1 MINSEWIYAVDEKN
15 FSPKVVEM
23 SKTVPVVVDFWAPW
37 CQPCKLLKPMLES
50 AIQNLN
56 GQIMLAEI
64 NTDENPNLAASFK
77 VEGIPAVFALKDGL
91 VVNRFQGLL
100 SEEQLQEFLATLLPT
115 EVDKRLTEVVELIK
129 TDPVAAEE
137 AVRALFK
144 KNPKHDKVRLIL
156 ARILAGKGDEQSEV
170 PGLLEPVGSE
180 GDTGKEVQKIMAEL
194 KIYQITKNLPTEND
208 ILKQI
213 ELRPKDAMPYYHL
226 GCLKAGSGKYEE
238 ALKLLIQAGENDINI
253 AKNLVREA
261 MVSIFHLVGVGS
273 PLANQYRSK
282 LSSLLY

>member
-23 SKTVPVVVDFWAPW
+23 SKVVPVVVDFWAPW

-56 GQIMLAEI
+56 GQVVLAEI
-64 NTDENPNLAASFK
+64 NTDENPNLASSFK

-100 SEEQLQEFLATLLPT
+100 TEEQLQEFLATLLPT
-115 EVDKRLTEVVELIK
+115 DVDKHLSDAVELKK
-129 TDPVAAEE
+129 TDPVAAE
-137 AVRALFK
+137 AAARVLFK
-144 KNPKHDKVRLIL
+144 ENPKHEKVRLAL
-156 ARILAGKGDEQSEV
+156 AKMLAVKGDEESEV
-170 PGLLEPVGSE
+170 PGLLEPFGSD
-180 GDTGKEVQKIMAEL
+180 GDTGKEVQKIMAEI
-194 KIYQITKNLPTEND
+194 KIYQVTKPLPKED
-208 ILKQI
+208 EILKQI
-213 ELRPKDAMPYYHL
+213 ELNPKEGLPYYQL
-226 GCLKAGSGKYEE
+226 GCLKAASGHYEE
-238 ALKLLIQAGENDINI
+238 ALKLLIQAGENDMNL

>member
-56 GQIMLAEI
+56 GQVMLAEI

-100 SEEQLQEFLATLLPT
+100 TDEQLQEFLATLLPT
-115 EVDKRLTEVVELIK
+115 EVDKRLIEAVELKK

-137 AVRALFK
+137 IVRGLFK
-144 KNPKHDKVRLIL
+144 DNPKHDKVRLAL
-156 ARILAGKGDEQSEV
+156 ARMLAGKGDEQSEV
-170 PGLLEPVGSE
+170 PGLLEPFGSD
-180 GDTGKEVQKIMAEL
+180 GDTGKEVQKIMAIL
-194 KIYQITKNLPTEND
+194 KIYQITKPLPTEAD
-208 ILKQI
+208 VLKQI
-213 ELRPKDAMPYYHL
+213 ELKPKDGLAYYQL
-226 GCLKAGSGKYEE
+226 GCLKAASGNYEE
-238 ALKLLIQAGENDINI
+238 ALKLLIQAGENDMNL
-253 AKNLVREA
+253 AKNGVREA
-261 MVSIFHLVGVGS
+261 MVSIFHLIGVGS

>member
-23 SKTVPVVVDFWAPW
+23 SKDVPVVVDFWAPW
-37 CQPCKLLKPMLES
+37 CQPCKLLKPMLEG

-56 GQIMLAEI
+56 GQVMLAEI

-100 SEEQLQEFLATLLPT
+100 TEEQLQEFLATLLPT
-115 EVDKRLTEVVELIK
+115 EVDKRLVDAIELKK

-137 AVRALFK
+137 IVRGLFK
-144 KNPKHDKVRLIL
+144 DNSKHEKVRLAL
-156 ARILAGKGDEQSEV
+156 ARMLAEKGDEQSEV
-170 PGLLEPVGSE
+170 PGIVEPFGSD
-180 GDTGKEVQKIMAEL
+180 GDTGKEVQKIMSVL
-194 KIYQITKNLPTEND
+194 KLCQITKSLPTEEEV
-208 ILKQI
+208 LKQI
-213 ELRPKDAMPYYHL
+213 ALKPKDGMGYYQL
-226 GCLKAGSGKYEE
+226 GCLKAAAGNYEE
-238 ALKLLIQAGENDINI
+238 ALKLLIQAGENDMNL
-253 AKNLVREA
+253 AKNLVREV

>member
-15 FSPKVVEM
+15 FSPKVVEI

-56 GQIMLAEI
+56 GQVMLAEI

-100 SEEQLQEFLATLLPT
+100 TDEQLQEFLATLLPT
-115 EVDKRLTEVVELIK
+115 DVDKRLIEAVELKK

-137 AVRALFK
+137 TVRGLFK
-144 KNPKHDKVRLIL
+144 DNPKHDKVRL
-156 ARILAGKGDEQSEV
+156 ARARMLAGKGDEQSEV
-170 PGLLEPVGSE
+170 PGLLEPFGLD
-180 GDTGKEVQKIMAEL
+180 GDTGKEVQKIMAIL
-194 KIYQITKNLPTEND
+194 KIYQITKPLPTEAD
-208 ILKQI
+208 VLKQI
-213 ELRPKDAMPYYHL
+213 ELKPKDGLAYYQL
-226 GCLKAGSGKYEE
+226 GCLKASSGSYEE
-238 ALKLLIQAGENDINI
+238 ALKLLIQAGENDMNL
-253 AKNLVREA
+253 AKNCVREA

>member
-15 FSPKVVEM
+15 FSAKVVEM
-23 SKTVPVVVDFWAPW
+23 SKDVPVVVDFWAPW

-56 GQIMLAEI
+56 GQVMLAEI

-100 SEEQLQEFLATLLPT
+100 TDEQLQEFLVTLLPT
-115 EVDKRLTEVVELIK
+115 EVDKRLAEAIELKK

-137 AVRALFK
+137 TIRGLFK
-144 KNPKHDKVRLIL
+144 ENSKHDKVRLAL
-156 ARILAGKGDEQSEV
+156 ARMLAGKGDEQSEV
-170 PGLLEPVGSE
+170 PGLLEPFGSD
-180 GDTGKEVQKIMAEL
+180 GDTGKEVQKIMSVL
-194 KIYQITKNLPTEND
+194 KLCQITKALPTEAD
-208 ILKQI
+208 VLKQI
-213 ELRPKDAMPYYHL
+213 ELKPKDGMGYYQL
-226 GCLKAGSGKYEE
+226 GCLRAAAGNYEE
-238 ALKLLIQAGENDINI
+238 ALKLLIQAGENDMNL

>member
-1 MINSEWIYAVDEKN
+1 MINFEWIYAVDEKN

-23 SKTVPVVVDFWAPW
+23 SKDVPVVVDFWAPW

-56 GQIMLAEI
+56 GQVMLAEI

-100 SEEQLQEFLATLLPT
+100 TEEQLQEFLATLLPT
-115 EVDKRLTEVVELIK
+115 EVDKRLVEAVELK
-129 TDPVAAEE
+129 KVDPVAAEA
-137 AVRALFK
+137 AVRVLFK
-144 KNPKHDKVRLIL
+144 ENPKHEKIRLAL
-156 ARILAGKGDEQSEV
+156 ARMLAGKGDEQSEV
-170 PGLLEPVGSE
+170 PGLLEPFGSD

-194 KIYQITKNLPTEND
+194 KIYQVTKTLPTED
-208 ILKQI
+208 AILKQI
-213 ELRPKDAMPYYHL
+213 ELKPKDGLPYYQL
-226 GCLKAGSGKYEE
+226 GCLKAASGNYEE
-238 ALKLLIQAGENDINI
+238 ALKLLIQAGENDMNL

-273 PLANQYRSK
+273 PMANQYRSK

>member
-23 SKTVPVVVDFWAPW
+23 SKEVPVVVDFWAPW
-37 CQPCKLLKPMLES
+37 CQPCKLLKPILES

-56 GQIMLAEI
+56 GQVMLAEI

-77 VEGIPAVFALKDGL
+77 VDGIPAVFALKDGI

-100 SEEQLQEFLATLLPT
+100 TEEQLQEFLATLLPT
-115 EVDKRLTEVVELIK
+115 EVDKCLADVDELKK
-129 TDPVAAEE
+129 TDPVAAEA
-137 AVRALFK
+137 AVRILFK
-144 KNPKHDKVRLIL
+144 ENPKHEKVRLTL
-156 ARILAGKGDEQSEV
+156 ARMLAGKGDEQSEV
-170 PGLLEPVGSE
+170 PVLLEPLGSD
-180 GDTGKEVQKIMAEL
+180 GDTGKEVQKIMSEL
-194 KIYQITKNLPTEND
+194 KIYQITKALPSED
-208 ILKQI
+208 AILKQI
-213 ELRPKDAMPYYHL
+213 ELKPKDGLPYYQL
-226 GCLKAGSGKYEE
+226 GCLKAASGNYEE
-238 ALKLLIQAGENDINI
+238 ALKLLIQAGENDINL
-253 AKNLVREA
+253 AKNQVREA

>member
-23 SKTVPVVVDFWAPW
+23 SKNVPVVVDFWAPW
-37 CQPCKLLKPMLES
+37 CQPCKLLKPMLET

-56 GQIMLAEI
+56 GQVMLAEI
-64 NTDENPNLAASFK
+64 NTDENPNLAGSFK

-100 SEEQLQEFLATLLPT
+100 TDEQLKEFLATLLPT
-115 EVDKRLTEVVELIK
+115 EVDKRLVEAVELKK

-137 AVRALFK
+137 IVRGLFK
-144 KNPKHDKVRLIL
+144 DNPKHDKVRLAL
-156 ARILAGKGDEQSEV
+156 ARMLAGKGDEQSEV
-170 PGLLEPVGSE
+170 PGLLEPFGSD
-180 GDTGKEVQKIMAEL
+180 GDTGKEVHKIMAEL
-194 KIYQITKNLPTEND
+194 RIYQITKPLPTEAD
-208 ILKQI
+208 VLKQI
-213 ELRPKDAMPYYHL
+213 ELKPKDGLAYYQL
-226 GCLKAGSGKYEE
+226 GCLKAASGSYEE
-238 ALKLLIQAGENDINI
+238 ALKLLIQAGENDMNL
-253 AKNLVREA
+253 AKNSVREA

>member
-56 GQIMLAEI
+56 GQVMLAEI

-100 SEEQLQEFLATLLPT
+100 TDEQLQEFLATLLPT
-115 EVDKRLTEVVELIK
+115 DVDKRLIEAVELKK

-137 AVRALFK
+137 IVRGLFK
-144 KNPKHDKVRLIL
+144 DNPKHDKVRLAL
-156 ARILAGKGDEQSEV
+156 ARMLAGKGDEQSEV
-170 PGLLEPVGSE
+170 PGLLEPFGSD
-180 GDTGKEVQKIMAEL
+180 GDTGKEVQKIMAIL
-194 KIYQITKNLPTEND
+194 KIYQITKPLPTEAD
-208 ILKQI
+208 VLKQI
-213 ELRPKDAMPYYHL
+213 ELKPKDGLAYYQL
-226 GCLKAGSGKYEE
+226 GCLKAASGNYEE
-238 ALKLLIQAGENDINI
+238 ALKLLIQSGENDMNL
-253 AKNLVREA
+253 AKNGVREA
-261 MVSIFHLVGVGS
+261 MVSIFHLIGVGS